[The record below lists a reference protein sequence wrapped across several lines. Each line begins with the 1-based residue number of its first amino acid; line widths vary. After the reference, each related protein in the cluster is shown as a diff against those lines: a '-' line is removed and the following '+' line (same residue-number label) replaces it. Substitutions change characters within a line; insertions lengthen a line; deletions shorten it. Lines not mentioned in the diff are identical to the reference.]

1 MGSRLN
7 PYLSFRDNA
16 REAMEFYQSVFGG
29 DLAISTFGEFGPTDG
44 VAADGVMHAQLD
56 TPSGYTLM
64 ASDTPEAMGDVTS
77 GNTIAVSLSGDDVD
91 ELSGYFAKLSDGG
104 TVTMPLAQQMWG
116 DHFGIVIDRFGNSW
130 MVNIAVTEEEAPPA
144 AGA

>member
-91 ELSGYFAKLSDGG
+91 ELSGYFAKLSEGG

-130 MVNIAVTEEEAPPA
+130 MVNIAVTEESEPPA
-144 AGA
+144 PGA